1 MNIKQIKV
9 RIKAIWR
16 ILTLNNFILIEA
28 KRKNGKLYS
37 RISCRT
43 DFEDEDD
50 VKILHYQLNKLKK

>member
-9 RIKAIWR
+9 MVKAIWR

-28 KRKNGKLYS
+28 KRKNGGLYS
-37 RISCRT
+37 RIACRT

-50 VKILHYQLNKLKK
+50 IKVLQHQLNKLKK